1 MPVGCSP
8 ARWFLRA
15 LRCAPKAAHLE
26 QTKEASRKVVEANGR
41 QPDGIADGELRYWI
55 PTSADR

>member
-1 MPVGCSP
+1 MTVGS
-8 ARWFLRA
+8 RRRA
-15 LRCAPKAAHLE
+15 GFCAHFGVRRVLLTCE
-26 QTKEASRKVVEANGR
+26 QTNEASHKVIEANGR